1 MSDKTDNMTVVEDK
15 PGKEPFPVKRLLL
28 SVLASAAAF
37 ALFWCCYYFFAPH
50 AAEGMADAAGVY
62 ALAETRRGD
71 VTLAEAG
78 GAGIASVKLDSNGQ
92 CRVTSGTRSLS
103 GRWTLADGAVS
114 LHCGGVK
121 LTGTVDGGTLA
132 LNEVD
137 SGDVTLIFT
146 RGDAADSEAIPA
158 GKYILTGID
167 DNGTQ
172 YTSSVLTA
180 AESADW
186 YISVNRLGRGKAV
199 IFSPSAEEIIVDN
212 GCIVLRG
219 MRLGYTLDGA
229 HLTVDYPGG
238 ITLTFEK

>member
-1 MSDKTDNMTVVEDK
+1 MSDKTDNMTAVEDK

-28 SVLASAAAF
+28 SVLAGAAAF

-50 AAEGMADAAGVY
+50 AAEVMADAVGVY
-62 ALAETRRGD
+62 TLAETRRGD

-78 GAGIASVKLDSNGQ
+78 GAGIASVELDSNGQ
-92 CRVTSGTRSLS
+92 CRVTAGTRSLS
-103 GRWTLADGAVS
+103 GRWTLAESAVS

-121 LTGTVDGGTLA
+121 LTGTINGGTLA
-132 LNEVD
+132 LNEAG
-137 SGDVTLIFT
+137 SGNVMLIFT
-146 RGDAADSEAIPA
+146 RGEGGDSTDIPA
-158 GKYILTGID
+158 GKYMLTGID

-172 YTSSVLTA
+172 YTGSVLTA

-199 IFSPSAEEIIVDN
+199 IFSHSAEEISVDN

-229 HLTVDYPGG
+229 RLTVDYPGG
-238 ITLTFEK
+238 IALTFEK

>member
-1 MSDKTDNMTVVEDK
+1 MSDKTDNMTAVEDK

-28 SVLASAAAF
+28 SVLAGAAAF
-37 ALFWCCYYFFAPH
+37 ALFWCCYYFFVPH

-62 ALAETRRGD
+62 TLAETRWGD
-71 VTLAEAG
+71 ITLAEAG
-78 GAGIASVKLDSNGQ
+78 GAGIASVELDSNGQ

-103 GRWTLADGAVS
+103 GRWTLAENDVS

-121 LTGTVDGGTLA
+121 LTGTINGGTLA
-132 LNEVD
+132 LNEAG
-137 SGDVTLIFT
+137 SGDVMLIFT
-146 RGDAADSEAIPA
+146 RGEVADSTDIPA
-158 GKYILTGID
+158 GKYMLTGID

-172 YTSSVLTA
+172 YTGSVLTA
-180 AESADW
+180 ADSAGW
-186 YISVNRLGRGKAV
+186 YISVNRQSRGKAV
-199 IFSPSAEEIIVDN
+199 IFSPSPEEISVDN

-229 HLTVDYPGG
+229 RLTVDYPGG

>member
-1 MSDKTDNMTVVEDK
+1 MSDKTDNMTAVEDK

-28 SVLASAAAF
+28 SVLAGAAAF

-62 ALAETRRGD
+62 SLAETRRGD

-78 GAGIASVKLDSNGQ
+78 GADIASVELDSNGQ

-103 GRWTLADGAVS
+103 GRWTLAESAVS

-121 LTGTVDGGTLA
+121 LTGTIDSGTLA
-132 LNEVD
+132 LNEAD
-137 SGDVTLIFT
+137 SGDLTLIFT
-146 RGDAADSEAIPA
+146 RGDVADSVEIPA

-172 YTSSVLTA
+172 YTGSVLTA
-180 AESADW
+180 AEPAGW
-186 YISVNRLGRGKAV
+186 YISVNRQSRCKAA
-199 IFSPSAEEIIVDN
+199 IFSPSADEISVD
-212 GCIVLRG
+212 GGSIVLRG
-219 MRLGYTLDGA
+219 MRLGYTLNGER
-229 HLTVDYPGG
+229 LTVDYPGG

>member
-1 MSDKTDNMTVVEDK
+1 MSDKTDNMTAVEDK

-28 SVLASAAAF
+28 SVLAGAAAF

-50 AAEGMADAAGVY
+50 AVEGMADAAGVY
-62 ALAETRRGD
+62 IIAETRRGD
-71 VTLAEAG
+71 ITLAEAED
-78 GAGIASVKLDSNGQ
+78 ADIASVELGADGR
-92 CRVTSGTRSLS
+92 CHVTAGTRSLS
-103 GRWTLADGAVS
+103 GRWTLAENAVS

-121 LTGTVDGGTLA
+121 LTGTVGGGTLA
-132 LNEVD
+132 LIEAGSN
-137 SGDVTLIFT
+137 DVTLIFT
-146 RGDAADSEAIPA
+146 RGDAADSVEIPA

-172 YTSSVLTA
+172 HTGSVLA
-180 AESADW
+180 AADSADW
-186 YISVNRLGRGKAV
+186 YISVNRQGRGKAV

-219 MRLGYTLDGA
+219 MRLGYTLDGEL
-229 HLTVDYPGG
+229 LTVDYPGG

>member
-1 MSDKTDNMTVVEDK
+1 MSDKTDNMTAVEDK

-28 SVLASAAAF
+28 SVLAGAAAF

-62 ALAETRRGD
+62 TLAETRRGD

-78 GAGIASVKLDSNGQ
+78 GAGIASVELDSNGQ
-92 CRVTSGTRSLS
+92 CRVTAGTRSLS
-103 GRWTLADGAVS
+103 GRWTLAESAVS

-121 LTGTVDGGTLA
+121 LTGTINGGTLA
-132 LNEVD
+132 LNEAG

-146 RGDAADSEAIPA
+146 RGEGGDSTDIPA
-158 GKYILTGID
+158 GKYMLTGID

-172 YTSSVLTA
+172 YTGSVLAA
-180 AESADW
+180 AEPAGW
-186 YISVNRLGRGKAV
+186 YISVNRQSRGKAA
-199 IFSPSAEEIIVDN
+199 IFSPSADEISVD
-212 GCIVLRG
+212 GGSIVLRG
-219 MRLGYTLDGA
+219 MRLGYTLDGER
-229 HLTVDYPGG
+229 LTVDYPGG

>member
-1 MSDKTDNMTVVEDK
+1 MSDKTDNMTAVEDK

-28 SVLASAAAF
+28 SVLAGAAAF

-121 LTGTVDGGTLA
+121 LTGMVGGDTLA
-132 LNEVD
+132 LSEAD

-146 RGDAADSEAIPA
+146 RGDLADSTDIPA

-172 YTSSVLTA
+172 YTGSVLTA
-180 AESADW
+180 AEPADW
-186 YISVNRLGRGKAV
+186 YISVNRQGRGKAM
-199 IFSPSAEEIIVDN
+199 IFSPSADEISVDS

-219 MRLGYTLDGA
+219 MRLGYTLDGKL
-229 HLTVDYPGG
+229 LTVDYPDG
-238 ITLTFEK
+238 IALTFEK